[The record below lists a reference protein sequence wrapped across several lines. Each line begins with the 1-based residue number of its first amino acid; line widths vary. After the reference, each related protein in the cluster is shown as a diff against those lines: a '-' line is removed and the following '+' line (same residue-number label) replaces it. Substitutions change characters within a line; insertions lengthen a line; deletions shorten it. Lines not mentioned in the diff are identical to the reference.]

1 MSNTNYTAIISG
13 AGPAGLAAACLLA
26 LDGVSTAVIAPS
38 PSVDLRTTAL
48 MQPSMQLLKF
58 IGVWNDDLKSVS
70 APLKHLHLI
79 DDTGNLVSAPTIEF
93 NASELDL
100 NEFGWNVPLAQLVP
114 ALRQR
119 AEGLGVTFITD
130 SSASA
135 ACDENQIVIKTENGN
150 SFSAKILLAAD
161 GADSKLRQS
170 LGIAVESWSF
180 DQSALATSFAHSASH
195 QNISTEYHKSA
206 GPFTTVPLPGN
217 RSSLVW
223 MDRPA
228 RIDSLLALSE
238 HDLAIEIQLET
249 KGCLGRISEI
259 GPRKSFPMRGQRA
272 TTFATKRCM
281 VIGEAAHVLPPIG
294 AQGLNLSLRDAAQ
307 AADLIIGSDDPGA
320 GTVLGEYNALRRAD
334 VLPRQQMVNLLN
346 QSLLSTFPAL
356 ALARAAGLGAVA
368 NFAPLRNLAMQQ
380 GLAPSANLPFAMRG

>member
-1 MSNTNYTAIISG
+1 MSEYIAIISG

-26 LDGVSTAVIAPS
+26 LDGVKTAVIAPPTS
-38 PSVDLRTTAL
+38 DDPRTTAL
-48 MQPSMQLLKF
+48 MQPAMQLLKF
-58 IGVWNDDLKSVS
+58 IGVWNDALKSVS

-93 NASELDL
+93 SASDL
-100 NEFGWNVPLAQLVP
+100 NLDAFGWNVPLAQLVP

-119 AEGLGVTFITD
+119 AEALRVDFITD
-130 SSASA
+130 ASASA
-135 ACDENQIVIKTENGN
+135 TCDENQITIKTESGN
-150 SFSAKILLAAD
+150 SHSAKILLAAD

-170 LGIAVESWSF
+170 LGVSVESWVYE
-180 DQSALATSFAHSASH
+180 QSALATSFSHTASH

-228 RIDSLLALSE
+228 RIEALLALSD

-249 KGCLGRISEI
+249 KGSLGRISDI
-259 GPRKSFPMRGQRA
+259 GTRKAFPMRGQRA
-272 TTFATKRCM
+272 TSFATKRCM
-281 VIGEAAHVLPPIG
+281 IIGEAAHVLPPIG

-307 AADLIIGSDDPGA
+307 AADLIIGSNDPGA
-320 GTVLGEYNALRRAD
+320 ENVLNEYNSIRRAD

-346 QSLLSTFPAL
+346 QSLLSQFPAL
-356 ALARAAGLGAVA
+356 SLARAAGLSAIA
-368 NFAPLRNLAMQQ
+368 NFAPLRNLAMRQ